1 MVREKDEAIEETL
14 NSRKSFRFIVIS
26 LLAIAIILSFLNLA
40 IKISSYGNSAEEN
53 EDSYQKFKFSD
64 SGNVDNGGVNKFFS
78 LNNSTRIKMYLPAV
92 DADENGVNTVL
103 TVEATLG
110 SGRTLT
116 DIDNL
121 LFWADTQHSIRIARR
136 VAENITGKK
145 MEDYDIV
152 YTIEAPNASL
162 IGGPSAGAALAISTI
177 AALEGRPL
185 REEVMI
191 TGGINHD
198 GTISPVS
205 AILEKAQAAKKAGA
219 TLFLVPLLQSRDVVY
234 EESEHCEVFG
244 SSEICTT
251 ETRPRKVDVQE
262 EAGIKVVEVETISD
276 AMNYFFEENSITY

>member
-1 MVREKDEAIEETL
+1 MVNKERVIEEEQ
-14 NSRKSFRFIVIS
+14 NSRRSFRFIVIS
-26 LLAIAIILSFLNLA
+26 LLVIAIILSFLNVA
-40 IKISSYGNSAEEN
+40 VKMSSYWSPVEEKQ
-53 EDSYQKFKFSD
+53 DSYQKFELSD
-64 SGNVDNGGVNKFFS
+64 SGNIKEDNINGFFS

-92 DADENGVNTVL
+92 DAEGIGVNTVL
-103 TVEATLG
+103 TVEAAPG

-145 MEDYDIV
+145 MEDHDIV

-177 AALEGRPL
+177 AAFEGKPL
-185 REEVMI
+185 KEEVMI

-219 TLFLVPLLQSRDVVY
+219 TLFLVPLLQSRDVIY
-234 EESEHCEVFG
+234 EESEHCEKFG
-244 SSEICTT
+244 NSDVCTT
-251 ETRPRKVDVQE
+251 ETRPRKVDVQA

-276 AMNYFFEENSITY
+276 AMDYFFEENFIEY

>member
-1 MVREKDEAIEETL
+1 MKEKKMVMEEEQ
-14 NSRKSFRFIVIS
+14 NSKRSFRFIVVS
-26 LLAIAIILSFLNLA
+26 LLVIAIMFSFLNLA
-40 IKISSYGNSAEEN
+40 VRIISYENPVEEK
-53 EDSYQKFKFSD
+53 EDSYQNLEFSEYGL
-64 SGNVDNGGVNKFFS
+64 GNKEIDGFFS
-78 LNNSTRIKMYLPAV
+78 LNGSTRIKMYLPAV
-92 DADENGVNTVL
+92 DAEGNGTNTIL
-103 TVEATLG
+103 TVEVTPG

-136 VAENITGKK
+136 VAENMTGKK
-145 MEDYDIV
+145 VERYDIV

-162 IGGPSAGAALAISTI
+162 IGGPSAGAALAIATI
-177 AALEGRPL
+177 AALEGREL
-185 REEVMI
+185 NDKVMI

-205 AILEKAQAAKKAGA
+205 AILEKAQAAKKTGA

-251 ETRPRKVDVQE
+251 ETRPKKVDVAKE
-262 EAGIKVVEVETISD
+262 TGIEVVEVETVED
-276 AMNYFFEENSITY
+276 AMGYFFE